1 MNNRQSLYKILTYA
15 VLILVL
21 LIAVTPLFFTWFT
34 AFKAK
39 SELITNIFGLPQNWE
54 WENIGRAWSQGH
66 FGTYY
71 KNSLIVVFPV
81 IFISLFLSLMNAYGF
96 VQFRIPV
103 KKLLFQIFILGLAV
117 PMEVVMIQQYFH
129 MQNLGLLN
137 TRTGLVFAQ
146 IAMSLP
152 FGTFFLSASMKT
164 LPKAVIESA
173 EVDGAPPR
181 RILWQILMPLLTPS
195 LVAASIFFFIWTWNE
210 FLLALV
216 LIGVEQLRTLP
227 LGMAYFQG
235 KYVGDIPLM
244 AMGATLMTVPV
255 LAFYIALQRYFI
267 SGIISGSVKE

>member
-1 MNNRQSLYKILTYA
+1 MNSRQTVYKIFTYA
-15 VLILVL
+15 VLVLVL
-21 LIAVTPLFFTWFT
+21 LMAVTPLFFTWFT

-39 SELITNIFGLPQNWE
+39 SELITNIFGLPRSWE
-54 WENIGRAWSQGH
+54 WGNIGRAWNQGH

-71 KNSLIVVFPV
+71 RNSLIVVFPV
-81 IFISLFLSLMNAYGF
+81 IFLSLFLSLLNAYGF
-96 VQFRIPV
+96 VHFRIPG
-103 KKLLFQIFILGLAV
+103 KKILFQIFLLGLAV

-137 TRTGLVFAQ
+137 TRTGLILAQ
-146 IAMSLP
+146 VAMSLP

-164 LPKAVIESA
+164 LPRAVIESA
-173 EVDGAPPR
+173 EVDGASPM
-181 RILWQILMPLLTPS
+181 RILWQILMPLLMPS

-216 LIGVEQLRTLP
+216 LIGVEKLRTLP

-255 LAFYIALQRYFI
+255 LAFYVALQRYFI
-267 SGIISGSVKE
+267 SGIIAGSVKE